1 MRFGWRRRK
10 VDRNRQKKIQKPK
23 ATQQE
28 QHKGDFNA
36 EKEKQIDKQQPTER
50 ETETNVQKETER
62 EAETRIFLIYRIQE
76 TV

>member
-28 QHKGDFNA
+28 HHKRDFNA

-50 ETETNVQKETER
+50 ETETRN
-62 EAETRIFLIYRIQE
+62 F
-76 TV
+76 